1 MSSEQTN
8 SASTNQPGK
17 TAAYSILV
25 LIITTLSV
33 GMPYQVDIKILLLL
47 ALTLTVLIARADG
60 WRFTLIMD
68 SMCSGIVRAFPALCI
83 FILIGALIGSW
94 IQGGIIQ
101 TLIFYGLQILSPA
114 FFLPAG
120 LLVCSVVSLATG
132 TSWGTAGT
140 MGIAFMAMGQV
151 LGIPAPLTAGMVV
164 SGSIFGDKLSPLSD
178 TTNLAAATTGADLFA
193 HVRSLLLTTV
203 PSYLL
208 SLGAFYVAGRHY
220 HQTQSTGGNQVS
232 ELLQL
237 LQQNFVISPWLLL
250 PILAVLLMSVLRVP
264 ALIALMSGA
273 LLGVLCSVLVQGD
286 SVASALNA
294 MNGGYV
300 SHSGVAMLDTL
311 LNRGGIVNMMGTF
324 ALSFMALCLGALI
337 DELGY
342 LRVVMQ
348 GLLQQVKRLG
358 SLVALVIGACFMT
371 NGLMGEVYLSI
382 IVNGNLF
389 RQDFA
394 RRGLQPAML
403 SRTLEEGA
411 TLTGP
416 LIPWTTAGAFMGG
429 VLGIQATDHAPYSFF
444 NLINPLVGIAFA
456 SVGLA
461 VLRTKPTTAA
471 PHSASHHLL

>member
-1 MSSEQTN
+1 MSSEKKK
-8 SASTNQPGK
+8 SASTNQPSK

-25 LIITTLSV
+25 SIITTLSL
-33 GMPYQVDIKILLLL
+33 GMTYQVDIKILLLL
-47 ALTLTVLIARADG
+47 ALTLTVLISRADG

-68 SMCSGIVRAFPALCI
+68 CMCSGIVRAFPALCI

-94 IQGGIIQ
+94 IQSGIIQ
-101 TLIFYGLQILSPA
+101 TLIFYGLQILNPE

-140 MGIAFMAMGQV
+140 MGVAFMAMGQA
-151 LGIPAPLTAGMVV
+151 LGIPAPLTAGMVI
-164 SGSIFGDKLSPLSD
+164 SGAIFGDKLSLLSD

-220 HQTQSTGGNQVS
+220 HLTQSTGGNQVS

-237 LQQNFVISPWLLL
+237 LQQNFAISPWLLL
-250 PILAVLLMSVLRVP
+250 PILVVLLMSVLRVP

-273 LLGVLCSVLVQGD
+273 LLGVLCSVVVQGD
-286 SVASALNA
+286 SVTSALNA
-294 MNGGYV
+294 MNSGYIR
-300 SHSGVAMLDTL
+300 HSGVATLDNL

-337 DELGY
+337 NEFGY

-348 GLLQQVKRLG
+348 VLLQQVKRLG

-389 RQDFA
+389 RQEFA
-394 RRGLQPAML
+394 SRGLQPAML

-416 LIPWTTAGAFMGG
+416 LIPWTTAGAFMVG
-429 VLGIQATDHAPYSFF
+429 VLGVPAIDYAPYSFF
-444 NLINPLVGIAFA
+444 NLINPLVAIAFA
-456 SVGLA
+456 YAGLA
-461 VLRTKPTTAA
+461 VLRTKPTTAG
-471 PHSASHHLL
+471 PDSASHHLR